1 MSRVLRATPTYDEL
15 FDAARKL
22 GTAELLIEL
31 RPDGGGLW
39 LQLVRLEDGKVIH
52 ERSASKGI
60 EAAAVA
66 VRALVE
72 AQRH

>member
-1 MSRVLRATPTYDEL
+1 MSRVRRATPTYDEL

-60 EAAAVA
+60 AAAAVA
-66 VRALVE
+66 VRGLVE

>member
-1 MSRVLRATPTYDEL
+1 MSRTPRATPTYDEL

-22 GTAELLIEL
+22 GTAELLLEL
-31 RPDGGGLW
+31 RPGGGGLR

-52 ERSASKGI
+52 ECSASKGI

-66 VRALVE
+66 VRRLVE